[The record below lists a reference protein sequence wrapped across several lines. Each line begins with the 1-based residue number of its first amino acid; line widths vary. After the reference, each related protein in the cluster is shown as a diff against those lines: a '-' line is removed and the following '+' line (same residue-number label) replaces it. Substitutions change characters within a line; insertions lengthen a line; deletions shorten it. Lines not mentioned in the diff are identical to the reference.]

1 MMKRINTPVEKIDFS
16 TFDVGEEVLLSGII
30 FTARDAAHK
39 KLIDLIDKG
48 MELPFDINGAAIY
61 YSGPCPAPPGK
72 PIGPCGPTT
81 SYRMD
86 AFTPTLLDL
95 GLKIMIGKGPR
106 NEAVVESMKKNN
118 AIYLAA
124 TGGAA
129 ALFMD
134 CVISSEVVCFP
145 ELGAEAIRRLE
156 VKDFPL
162 IVATKSDGQT
172 VYR

>member
-1 MMKRINTPVEKIDFS
+1 MMKRITVPVSGNDFKE
-16 TFDVGEEVLLSGII
+16 FEVGEEVLLSGTV

-39 KLIDLIDKG
+39 KLIELIEKG
-48 MELPFDINGAAIY
+48 ETLPFDIKGAAIY
-61 YSGPCPAPPGK
+61 YTGPCPAPPGR

-86 AFTPTLLDL
+86 AFTPALLDL

-106 NEAVVESMKKNN
+106 GENVIASMQKNG

-129 ALFMD
+129 ALLME
-134 CVISSEVVCFP
+134 CVVESEVVCFP
-145 ELGAEAIRRLE
+145 ELGAEAVRKLK
-156 VKDFPL
+156 VKDMPL
-162 IVATKSDGQT
+162 IVAQYDGKS
-172 VYR
+172 VYK